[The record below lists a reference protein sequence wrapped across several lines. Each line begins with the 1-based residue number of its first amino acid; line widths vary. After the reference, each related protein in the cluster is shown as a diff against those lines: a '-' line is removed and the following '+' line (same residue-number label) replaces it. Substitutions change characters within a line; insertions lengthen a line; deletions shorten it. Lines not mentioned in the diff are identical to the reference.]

1 MKLSGYKVG
10 IKFDKD
16 LLAVEQTNYATK
28 IVKVYIVFNLDVW
41 TRNPINNFKLKNSD
55 KKSGCIVAM
64 K

>member
-16 LLAVEQTNYATK
+16 LLAVEQKNYATK
-28 IVKVYIVFNLDVW
+28 IVKFSIVFNLDVW

-55 KKSGCIVAM
+55 KKVSV
-64 K
+64 

>member
-16 LLAVEQTNYATK
+16 LLAVEQKNCATK

-55 KKSGCIVAM
+55 KKVGV
-64 K
+64 